1 MVQENNTNCESI
13 DGIIRD
19 DKCESWSKKNMN
31 DSSCLEYIKRNEER
45 KKANSIRK
53 MKEKRKNEMINPEPI
68 EKFQDFEVP
77 VIPKIDSLSV
87 ITEPIEKIQDFEVP
101 LIPLIEKPKK
111 KRRKSRVSKAVMPE
125 ELKKKIEEL
134 GVSISKVSL
143 VIEKQL
149 YKTDLSETHMRL
161 SIPVNQVVNYD
172 EFLNAQEKGILDS
185 RDSCNRISTIKFNLI
200 EPSLEICNINL
211 TKWPMKSSYIYVLL
225 NDWMSVHQRNGLKVN
240 MMVQL
245 WFFRK
250 DEDPWLALVVV
261 PRDQCCTSC
270 CG

>member
-1 MVQENNTNCESI
+1 MYRESRYRQCTSTLIVGEFI
-13 DGIIRD
+13 DRVP
-19 DKCESWSKKNMN
+19 N
-31 DSSCLEYIKRNEER
+31 
-45 KKANSIRK
+45 
-53 MKEKRKNEMINPEPI
+53 MINPEPI
-68 EKFQDFEVP
+68 EKFQDFEVS

-101 LIPLIEKPKK
+101 VIPKIEKPEK
-111 KRRKSRVSKAVMPE
+111 KRRKNRVSEAVMPD

-250 DEDPWLALVVV
+250 DEDPWLALVV
-261 PRDQCCTSC
+261 PHD
-270 CG
+270 